1 MLYDLSYVAYNPK
14 GTTMLRS
21 IFGIIW
27 LLGSLYFGINSA
39 VSIAE
44 TPGGTVVLSVLF
56 VIGLLL
62 IWGIPCYIVD
72 TIRRRRQSAYLFG
85 LVLASNRITPMTD
98 DKKGDVLRRMARDR
112 QIREGKIDPATA
124 VEVRPAPATRPR
136 SANTSPIPWTD

>member
-1 MLYDLSYVAYNPK
+1 
-14 GTTMLRS
+14 MLRS

-72 TIRRRRQSAYLFG
+72 TIRRRRQSAYLFS

-112 QIREGKIDPATA
+112 QIREGKIDPATS
-124 VEVRPAPATRPR
+124 VEERPAPATRPR
-136 SANTSPIPWTD
+136 SANTDPIPWTD

>member
-1 MLYDLSYVAYNPK
+1 
-14 GTTMLRS
+14 MLRS

-27 LLGSLYFGINSA
+27 LIVSLYFGINWA

-62 IWGIPCYIVD
+62 IWGIPWYIVD
-72 TIRRRRQSAYLFG
+72 TIRRRRQSAYLFS
-85 LVLASNRITPMTD
+85 LVLASNRIAPMTD

-124 VEVRPAPATRPR
+124 VEVRPAPAARPR
-136 SANTSPIPWTD
+136 STNTSPIPWTE